1 MHNNVRYNCRVF
13 ILNRQIVLIR
23 PKIYLAD
30 DGNYREKRFFASWDR
45 NDSATLYDHVLSD
58 ALREATYPCMYI
70 LIEEIETGT
79 TMHSVTLVYTSSSSI
94 VAQEVAPIGIGII
107 RTQETLLASEICEEL
122 WTANSPHIQL
132 YLSGIDHPCSIYLDR
147 S

>member
-1 MHNNVRYNCRVF
+1 MRYRCEGFFEAWKIFVVQTFIFFRNCFVGCPILHNNVRYNCRVF

-58 ALREATYPCMYI
+58 ALREATYPCM
-70 LIEEIETGT
+70 
-79 TMHSVTLVYTSSSSI
+79 
-94 VAQEVAPIGIGII
+94 
-107 RTQETLLASEICEEL
+107 C
-122 WTANSPHIQL
+122 
-132 YLSGIDHPCSIYLDR
+132 LSL
-147 S
+147 